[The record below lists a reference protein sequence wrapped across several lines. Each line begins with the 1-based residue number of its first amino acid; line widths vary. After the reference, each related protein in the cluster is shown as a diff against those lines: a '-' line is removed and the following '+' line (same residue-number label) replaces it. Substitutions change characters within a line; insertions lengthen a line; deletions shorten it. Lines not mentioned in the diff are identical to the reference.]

1 MSHNNT
7 YFSSL
12 YQQIKDRSIEGTLGV
27 LRFKSDVLRAHLRE
41 ELKDSAPLLADP
53 VFEPTFPWKESELKF
68 SDISGSILQPSLVD
82 TMDKSQELRDGDRI
96 LDLSGQVL
104 KKEWHPYTHQI
115 KAWNTLQEDDP
126 RSIIV
131 TSGTG
136 SGKTECFMVPILN
149 DLIQQYEA
157 SKRKME
163 GVQALFIYPLNALI
177 NSQRERLLAW
187 TAPYKGN
194 IRFSLYNGN
203 LPKKRTKA
211 PLHKLKPK
219 NEVHDRPHLWESP
232 PPLLITNPTM
242 LEYMLLRDIDKPILD
257 KSQGKLKYIVLDE
270 AHTYIGSQAA
280 ELALLIRR
288 TLNAFGV
295 EPQDVRF
302 IATSATIGSDAEAE
316 QRLKQY
322 LSDIAGIPVAKID
335 VIPGERHI
343 PTLPPLTQES
353 KKSMQDLAALEPK
366 ELQGELLSNRLARRV
381 RNAFIQN
388 DQVLPLPLSE
398 LFRVTKNKY
407 SDQIK
412 NKEDLLAWLDVLS
425 TPGIDIGGAA
435 FLPLRG
441 HYFHRVMHGL
451 WACSDINCTA
461 KENTPLTNQQWKF
474 GRVYT
479 EHRTQCECGAPV
491 FELVFCKDCGT
502 EHLLAEKKSGGDF
515 LIQHIDDNLDEFEF
529 QLEFS
534 EESSELEDSIATPE
548 GSALQVLIAPENS
561 ENLTAYKMGVDGKLG
576 VSKGRLISI
585 HLNDEDDTACSNCSY
600 SGTAAYDS
608 FRHAYLGMPFYSSQT
623 TPILLEHTPEGKNK
637 PMSRPMRG
645 RSLISF
651 TDSRQGTARV
661 AVKLQQDAILSKF
674 RALVFR
680 ALMEQSDSKEV
691 ESIKSQIKKLK
702 ELDLPTIQDTINRL
716 EVDLQKASSNDI
728 SWNDLLEKLKQYP
741 DVHDFMLTYYKQL
754 NSGLFGQDQGLTKMI
769 RALLINNFSRRPKRG
784 NSLETLGLVQLT
796 YNGIDKVDKAPKI
809 WIEKNQ
815 DIKEWKNFLKAV
827 LDYYVRDGIF
837 VALDDDLLSWLG
849 ARFSPKF
856 LMPPNS
862 KETPDYKHKLWPQY
876 HRKARQPR
884 IIRWLLH
891 LLKIEQSTITNE
903 QIDQVN
909 SLLEAAWTDLTRK
922 SGIISVINTN
932 EYQIKLDTFR
942 FRLPKRLWICP
953 ITSSLMDV
961 TVGGFTPYLPQKA
974 PLGAYN
980 CDSVVVPNFSEIEK
994 SILHGEKE
1002 QIDKWLR
1009 TNNEV
1014 TLLRKRGSWTDQSD
1028 SVLMGGAFY
1037 RVAEHSA
1044 QQSASTLKHY
1054 ERQFKQGNINVLS
1067 CSTTME
1073 MGVDIGGLTIVTNN
1087 NVPPHPSNYLQ
1098 RAGRAGRR
1106 KEARA
1111 LSLTICKNNPLDQI
1125 VFRNPMW
1132 PFATK
1137 MKQPNITLSSS
1148 RIVQRHI
1155 NAFLFAYF
1163 LKEELEGFNINY
1175 KSVWFFKPIEGEKL
1189 SFCDQMVSWLI
1200 NRKLLDDERILN
1212 SIELIRQSTVLENDA
1227 QSSMLQEAI
1236 GKLRDI
1242 QEKWLEEN
1250 EYLEDQLKE
1259 LEGVKD
1265 GDAFKRK
1272 LTYELER
1279 HQKEYLISEL
1289 VRGGFLPGYGFPTN
1303 IATFNPFS
1311 YFDYKDRKNKK
1322 SSEREDNLL
1331 RFKEKPSRSVSM
1343 ALSEYAPGA
1352 QVVLDGRVYQS
1363 EGITLNWHVPD
1374 DQGITETQKIYT
1386 AWRCAKC
1393 GTMDVSGAKFK
1404 GKCKNPECGETIRKE
1419 DKRRFLEPAGFSVA
1433 YFSEPT
1439 NDISSQSFIPTSD
1452 PWISARSELKQLPN
1466 ESLGHYRSSEE
1477 GKVFYY
1483 SGGLHGTGYA
1493 LCLACGKAESMTSA
1507 GNLPANF
1514 SRHNRLSGKSEDS
1527 SSICS
1532 PSENA
1537 IQSGMYFGID
1547 ANTDIYELYLKDHE
1561 GNYLRVNEENRTLC
1575 WSLGVALRHG
1585 LTRCLGINIE
1595 EIGVAVHQAKIL
1607 QSPSHPVFAI
1617 TLYDTNGGGS
1627 GFASLAPQYLKEMF
1641 HFAKAFL
1648 DCPTKCS
1655 SACQNCLLQF
1665 DTKNKAQYLNRKKA
1679 AAFLSDEFLKKIEL
1693 PKKDQLLGSNSRFA
1707 TFDIHREIALAHR
1720 DYSKS
1725 ISFFV
1730 SENVENWDITQSSIR
1745 KHLVN
1750 PDFKQ
1755 INLIIPKVALDQLS
1769 DDHKLSLLGLMSMT
1783 DRLVISSVEMPP
1795 VLEHGKLLAILE
1807 GSDSGTLAFA
1817 STLNTADDFND
1828 LWGDVQGQLLIKTKG
1843 YKVDLQLTPLR
1854 REELYVQSIQN
1865 LVDVPFSEELNG
1877 EIRKFGKRFWRRIQ
1891 RECPELLDTLLSKS
1905 IVKVTYSDR
1914 YLYDPQSLIFLH
1926 NLLKELPFEFS
1937 ENAVLNIMAL
1947 QNQDRN
1953 YQRRGRRIH
1962 YNWSRTE
1969 DGHRKALME
1978 AWFTK
1983 IDHFSE
1989 VDIYLKEQRKDLPH
2003 ARKLTVE
2010 FTDGSGMEVRPD
2022 HGFGFWGI
2030 TDRRLSYPFE
2040 EPLDEQLEWLENNT
2054 PVANVEN
2061 RENFTMPVYV
2071 KIIS

>member
-53 VFEPTFPWKESELKF
+53 VFEPTFPWKESKLKF
-68 SDISGSILQPSLVD
+68 SDISGSILQPSLVE
-82 TMDKSQELRDGDRI
+82 TMDKPQKLKDVDRT
-96 LDLSGQVL
+96 LDLSDQVL

-115 KAWNTLQEDDP
+115 KAWNTLQEDES

-187 TAPYKGN
+187 TAPYQGN

-203 LPKKRTKA
+203 LPKKIKA
-211 PLHKLKPK
+211 PIYKQKPR
-219 NEVHDRPHLWESP
+219 NEVHDRKHLWESP

-295 EPQDVRF
+295 EPHDVRF
-302 IATSATIGSDAEAE
+302 IATSATIGSDAKAE

-322 LSDIAGIPVAKID
+322 LSDIAGIPIAKID

-366 ELQGELLSNRLARRV
+366 ELQSELLSNRLARRV

-398 LFRVTKNKY
+398 LFKVTKNKY

-412 NKEDLLAWLDVLS
+412 KKEDLLAWLDVLS

-502 EHLLAEKKSGGDF
+502 EHLLAERKVGGDQ
-515 LIQHIDDNLDEFEF
+515 LIQCLEDAVDEFEF
-529 QLEFS
+529 QLEVS
-534 EESSELEDSIATPE
+534 EEPVGEEDELGLLDLSGLE
-548 GSALQVLIAPENS
+548 VLIAPENN
-561 ENLTAYKMGVDGKLG
+561 EDVTAFKMGLDGRIG
-576 VSKGRLISI
+576 IAKGRLISI
-585 HLNDEDDTACSNCSY
+585 HIHNEDELACSSCSY
-600 SGTAAYDS
+600 KGKGRSES
-608 FRHAYLGMPFYSSQT
+608 FRHAFLGMPFYSSQT
-623 TPILLEHTPEGKNK
+623 TPLLLAHTPEGKDS
-637 PMSRPMRG
+637 PLSRPMRG

-661 AVKLQQDAILSKF
+661 AVKLQQDAISSRF
-674 RALVFR
+674 RSLVFR
-680 ALMEQSDSKEV
+680 SLVEQSDSKEV
-691 ESIKSQIKKLK
+691 LRLKKEIQELK
-702 ELDLPTIQDTINRL
+702 RFNQPSLENTINRL
-716 EVDLQKASSNDI
+716 EKQKASIEANAI
-728 SWNDLLEKLKQYP
+728 EWNDLANSLKTYP
-741 DVHDFMLTYYKQL
+741 DIYDYMLDYYRGL
-754 NSGLFGQDQGLTKMI
+754 NPGLFGGDLGLSNMI
-769 RALLINNFSRRPKRG
+769 KALMIGSFNRRPRRSG
-784 NSLETLGLVQLT
+784 SLEVLGFVELDYKGLE
-796 YNGIDKVDKAPKI
+796 KVDKAPELWKSLTL
-809 WIEKNQ
+809 NQ
-815 DIKEWKNFLKAV
+815 HEWRGFLKAI
-827 LDYYVRDGIF
+827 LDFHVRNGVFIS
-837 VALDDDLLSWLG
+837 VEREYINWIGGRLY
-849 ARFSPKF
+849 PKF
-856 LMPPNS
+856 LLGPDHS
-862 KETPDYKHKLWPQY
+862 DKEDRWNRSWPEYKKKGTPS
-876 HRKARQPR
+876 RVV
-884 IIRWLLH
+884 RWLMH
-891 LLKIEQSTITNE
+891 LLKTDKKTITND
-903 QIDQVN
+903 QIDIINELLREAWNILKEILTNIEDPKHQL
-909 SLLEAAWTDLTRK
+909 SLD
-922 SGIISVINTN
+922 
-932 EYQIKLDTFR
+932 KLIFKQ
-942 FRLPKRLWICP
+942 PKQLWYCP
-953 ITSSLMDV
+953 ITANLLDV
-961 TVGGFTPYLPQKA
+961 TIGGFTPYLPQHA
-974 PLGAYN
+974 PIGAYQ
-980 CDSVVVPNFSEIEK
+980 CKPVLAPDFSEIEDA
-994 SILHGEKE
+994 I
-1002 QIDKWLR
+1002 IDGDQSVINQWLDS
-1009 TNNEV
+1009 NPEV
-1014 TLLRKRGSWTDQSD
+1014 IALRKEGSWTNQSD
-1028 SVLMGGAFY
+1028 TVVRGGAFY

-1044 QQSASTLKHY
+1044 QQSSKTLQYY
-1054 ERQFKQGNINVLS
+1054 ERQFKKGKINVLS

-1175 KSVWFFKPIEGEKL
+1175 KAVWFFKLVEGEKK
-1189 SFCDQMVSWLI
+1189 SFCDQMIGWLS
-1200 NRKLLDDERILN
+1200 NRNLLKDQQILR
-1212 SIELIRQSTVLENDA
+1212 SIELIRNASVLENDA
-1227 QSSMLQEAI
+1227 LSILLQSAIEKLQH
-1236 GKLRDI
+1236 I
-1242 QEKWLEEN
+1242 QEKWLKEN
-1250 EYLEDQLKE
+1250 DYLEAE
-1259 LEGVKD
+1259 LE
-1265 GDAFKRK
+1265 DADKLNERDSYKRK
-1272 LTYELER
+1272 LKYELKR
-1279 HQKEYLISEL
+1279 HQDEYLISEL
-1289 VRGGFLPGYGFPTN
+1289 VRGGFLPGYGFPTD

-1311 YFDYKDRKNKK
+1311 YFDYKQKKNGKNR
-1322 SSEREDNLL
+1322 EREDNLL
-1331 RFKEKPSRSVSM
+1331 RYKEKPSRDVST

-1352 QVVLDGRVYQS
+1352 QVVLDGRVYKS
-1363 EGITLNWHVPD
+1363 EGIIIGEYGVSA
-1374 DQGITETQKIYT
+1374 IQKIST
-1386 AWRCAKC
+1386 AWRCVRC
-1393 GTMDVSGAKFK
+1393 GTMDVSGVQFK
-1404 GKCKNPECGETIRKE
+1404 GRCTNPECREIIPKNER
-1419 DKRRFLEPAGFSVA
+1419 RRFLEPTGFSVA

-1439 NDISSQSFIPTSD
+1439 NDISRRAYIPTPD

-1477 GKVFYY
+1477 GKIFYY
-1483 SGGLHGTGYA
+1483 SAGEHGMGYA
-1493 LCLACGKAESMTSA
+1493 LCLACGKAESMISESIPN
-1507 GNLPANF
+1507 GF
-1514 SRHNRLSGKSEDS
+1514 SSHDRLAGKSDQDS
-1527 SSICS
+1527 KVCT
-1532 PSENA
+1532 PTENA
-1537 IQSGMYFGID
+1537 IQSGIHLGID
-1547 ANTDIYELYLKDHE
+1547 TITDMYELYLKDKN
-1561 GNYLRVNEENRTLC
+1561 GDYLETNDENRILC

-1585 LTRCLGINIE
+1585 LTRCLGINLE
-1595 EIGVAVHQAKIL
+1595 EIGVTVHQSRIQQA
-1607 QSPSHPVFAI
+1607 PHPIYAI

-1641 HFAKAFL
+1641 HHAKEFL

-1665 DTKNKAQYLNRKKA
+1665 DTKNKAQYLNRKRA
-1679 AAFLSDEFLKKIEL
+1679 AAFLSDDFLKKIEL
-1693 PKKDQLLGSNSRFA
+1693 PKKDQLLGAESRFA

-1720 DYSKS
+1720 DYTKS
-1725 ISFFV
+1725 LSFFV
-1730 SENVENWDITQSSIR
+1730 SENVGNWDITQSSIR

-1750 PDFKQ
+1750 PDFKK
-1755 INLIIPKVALDQLS
+1755 INLIIPKVALSQLG
-1769 DDHKLSLLGLMSMT
+1769 DDHKLSLLGLMSIT

-1795 VLEHGKLLAILE
+1795 ALEHGKLLAILE

-1817 STLNTADDFND
+1817 STLNSADDFND
-1828 LWGDVQGQLLIKTKG
+1828 LWGDVQGQLLIKAKG

-1854 REELYVQSIQN
+1854 REDLYVQSIQN
-1865 LVDVPFSEELNG
+1865 LVDVPFYEELNG
-1877 EIRKFGKRFWRRIQ
+1877 EVRKFGKRFWRRIQ
-1891 RECPELLDTLLSKS
+1891 RECPELLDTVLSKS
-1905 IVKVTYSDR
+1905 IAKVTYSDR

-1937 ENAVLNIMAL
+1937 ESAVLNIMAL

-1962 YNWSRTE
+1962 YNWSRAE

-2054 PVANVEN
+2054 PGANVEN
-2061 RENFTMPVYV
+2061 RENFTTPVYV

>member
-1 MSHNNT
+1 MSNNT

-41 ELKDSAPLLADP
+41 ELMDKAPLLADP

-68 SDISGSILQPSLVD
+68 SNISGSILQPSLVE
-82 TMDKSQELRDGDRI
+82 TMDKPQKLKDADRT
-96 LDLSGQVL
+96 LDLGGQVL
-104 KKEWHPYTHQI
+104 KKDWHPYTHQI
-115 KAWNTLQEDDP
+115 KAWNELQKEEP
-126 RSIIV
+126 KSIIV

-149 DLIQQYEA
+149 DLIGQYEA

-187 TAPYKGN
+187 TAPYRGD
-194 IRFSLYNGN
+194 IRFCLYNGN
-203 LPKKRTKA
+203 LPKKIKEPIYRQ
-211 PLHKLKPK
+211 KPK
-219 NEVHDRPHLWESP
+219 NEVHDRKRLWESP

-288 TLNAFGV
+288 ALHSFGV
-295 EPQDVRF
+295 APQDIRF
-302 IATSATIGSDAEAE
+302 IATSATIGSDAKAE
-316 QRLKQY
+316 ERLKQY
-322 LSDIAGIPVAKID
+322 LSDIAGIPISKIE

-343 PTLPPLTQES
+343 PELPSYTQPSEKSRGQLMKLPPE
-353 KKSMQDLAALEPK
+353 
-366 ELQGELLSNRLARRV
+366 ELQTELVSHPLARSLRKK
-381 RNAFIQN
+381 FIKEG
-388 DQVLPLPLSE
+388 QVLPTPLSE
-398 LFRVTKNKY
+398 MYAKTKNKFGEE
-407 SDQIK
+407 IK
-412 NKEDLLAWLDVLS
+412 SKEDVLSWLDLLS
-425 TPGIDIGGAA
+425 TPGIDIGGAS

-451 WACSDINCTA
+451 WACSDVDCTV
-461 KENTPLTNQQWKF
+461 KKDTPLANPKWKF
-474 GRVYT
+474 GMVYT

-491 FELVFCKDCGT
+491 FELVFCKDCGS
-502 EHLLAEKKSGGDF
+502 EHLLAERKAGEDQ
-515 LIQHIDDNLDEFEF
+515 LIQHIEDDLDEFEF

-534 EESSELEDSIATPE
+534 EEPSEGEDSTTIPE
-548 GSALQVLIAPENS
+548 RPALQVLIAPENG
-561 ENLTAYKMGVDGKLG
+561 ENLTPYKMGINGELG
-576 VSKGRLISI
+576 ASKGRLISI
-585 HLNDEDDTACSNCSY
+585 HLNDEDDTACSKCFY
-600 SGTAAYDS
+600 SGTAVYDS

-661 AVKLQQDAILSKF
+661 AVKLQQDAILSRF

-680 ALMEQSDSKEV
+680 ALIEQSDSKEV
-691 ESIKSQIKKLK
+691 ESIKSEIQKLK
-702 ELDLPTIQDTINRL
+702 DLNMPAIQDTINRL
-716 EVDLQKASSNDI
+716 EADLEKAASNDI

-741 DVHDFMLTYYKQL
+741 DINDFMLTYYKQL
-754 NSGLFGQDQGLTKMI
+754 NAGLFGKNQGVTKMI

-796 YNGIDKVDKAPKI
+796 YQGLEKVDKPPKV
-809 WIEKNQ
+809 WM
-815 DIKEWKNFLKAV
+815 DRGLDVKEWRNFLKAT
-827 LDYYVRDGIF
+827 LDYYVRDGVF
-837 VALDDDLLSWLG
+837 LGLDEDLLRWLG
-849 ARFSPKF
+849 ARFFPKF
-856 LMPPNS
+856 LMPPNA
-862 KETPDYKHKLWPQY
+862 KETVDYKHKLWPQY

-891 LLKIEQSTITNE
+891 LLKFEQSTITNE

-909 SLLEAAWTDLTRK
+909 SILEFAWTDLTRK
-922 SGIISVINTN
+922 SEIISAIDTN

-942 FRLPKRLWICP
+942 FRLPQNLWVCP

-961 TVGGFTPYLPQKA
+961 VVGGFTPYLPNKA
-974 PLGAYN
+974 PLGTYQ
-980 CDSVVVPNFSEIEK
+980 CSHVSMPNFSEIEQA
-994 SILHGEKE
+994 ILHGEQKE
-1002 QIDKWLR
+1002 IDKWLR
-1009 TNNEV
+1009 TNSEV
-1014 TLLRKRGSWTDQSD
+1014 TALRMQGSWTDQSD
-1028 SVLMGGAFY
+1028 AIVMGGAFY

-1044 QQSASTLKHY
+1044 QQSASTLQHY
-1054 ERQFKQGNINVLS
+1054 ERQFKQGKINVLS

-1111 LSLTICKNNPLDQI
+1111 LSLTICKNNPLDQL

-1132 PFATK
+1132 PFITK

-1155 NAFLFAYF
+1155 NAFLFAHF
-1163 LKEELEGFNINY
+1163 LTRELEGFNINY
-1175 KSVWFFKPIEGEKL
+1175 KSIWFFKSIEGEEV
-1189 SFCDQMVSWLI
+1189 SFCEQMISWLTNKNI
-1200 NRKLLDDERILN
+1200 LDDERISK
-1212 SIELIRQSTVLENDA
+1212 SIELIRQSSVLENDA
-1227 QSSMLQEAI
+1227 LSSLLQEAI
-1236 GKLRDI
+1236 GRLRNI
-1242 QEKWLEEN
+1242 QGKWLEEN
-1250 EYLEDQLKE
+1250 EYLEEQLKE
-1259 LEGVKD
+1259 VEGIKG
-1265 GDAFKRK
+1265 GDAYKRK

-1289 VRGGFLPGYGFPTN
+1289 VRGGFLPGYGFPTD

-1311 YFDYKDRKNKK
+1311 YFDYQQGKNKK

-1331 RFKEKPSRSVSM
+1331 RYKEKPSRGVAM

-1352 QVVLDGRVYQS
+1352 QVVLDGRVYKS
-1363 EGITLNWHVPD
+1363 EGVTLNWHMPE
-1374 DQGITETQKIYT
+1374 DQGPTETQKISI
-1386 AWRCAKC
+1386 AWRCWRC

-1404 GKCKNPECGETIRKE
+1404 GKCTNPECTATIRKK
-1419 DKRRFLEPAGFSVA
+1419 DQRRFLEPTGFSVA

-1439 NDISSQSFIPTSD
+1439 NDISSQAFIPTPD

-1477 GKVFYY
+1477 GKVFHY
-1483 SGGLHGTGYA
+1483 SGGLHGAGYA

-1507 GNLPANF
+1507 GDLPKNF
-1514 SRHNRLSGKSEDS
+1514 LRHNRLSGKSKSEDQ

-1532 PSENA
+1532 SSENA
-1537 IQSGMYFGID
+1537 IQSGIYLGID

-1561 GNYLRVNEENRTLC
+1561 GNYLRTNEENRILC
-1575 WSLGVALRHG
+1575 WSLGIALRHG

-1595 EIGVAVHQAKIL
+1595 EIGVAAHQASIP

-1617 TLYDTNGGGS
+1617 TLFDTNGGGS
-1627 GFASLAPQYLKEMF
+1627 GFSSLAPQYLKEMF
-1641 HFAKAFL
+1641 NYAKEFL
-1648 DCPTKCS
+1648 NCPTKCS
-1655 SACQNCLLQF
+1655 SACQNCLLQY
-1665 DTKNKAQYLNRKKA
+1665 DTKNKAQYLNRKRA
-1679 AAFLSDEFLKKIEL
+1679 GAFLSEEFMRKIEL
-1693 PKKDQLLGSNSRFA
+1693 PKRDQLLGPESRFA

-1720 DYSKS
+1720 DYSKT
-1725 ISFFV
+1725 ITFFV
-1730 SENVENWDITQSSIR
+1730 SDEVDNWDIGQSAIR
-1745 KHLVN
+1745 KHLIN
-1750 PDFKQ
+1750 PDFGQ
-1755 INLIIPKVALDQLS
+1755 INLILPKQALERLDDDQ
-1769 DDHKLSLLGLMSMT
+1769 KLSLLGLMSIT
-1783 DRLVISSVEMPP
+1783 DRLLISSVEFPLF
-1795 VLEHGKLLAILE
+1795 LENGKLLAVLE
-1807 GSDSGTLAFA
+1807 RSDRGTLAFA
-1817 STLNTADDFND
+1817 STLGTSNDFND
-1828 LWGDVQGQLLIKTKG
+1828 LWGDVQGQLLIKAKG
-1843 YKVDLQLTPLR
+1843 YKVDLQLTPVLKDD
-1854 REELYVQSIQN
+1854 LSVQSIQN
-1865 LVDVPFSEELNG
+1865 LVDVPFFEELNG
-1877 EIRKFGKRFWRRIQ
+1877 EVRKFGKRFWRRIQ
-1891 RECPELLDTLLSKS
+1891 RECPEILDTVLSKS
-1905 IVKVTYSDR
+1905 IAKVTYSDR

-1937 ENAVLNIMAL
+1937 ESAMLNIIAL

-1953 YQRRGRRIH
+1953 YQRGGQRIH
-1962 YNWSRTE
+1962 YNWSRAE
-1969 DGHRKALME
+1969 DGHRKTLME
-1978 AWFTK
+1978 AWFTE

-1989 VDIYLKEQRKDLPH
+1989 VDIFLKGQRKDLPH
-2003 ARKLTVE
+2003 ARKLTIE

-2030 TDRRLSYPFE
+2030 IDQRLIYPFNGS
-2040 EPLDEQLEWLENNT
+2040 LADQLTWLANKT
-2054 PVANVEN
+2054 PRANVKN